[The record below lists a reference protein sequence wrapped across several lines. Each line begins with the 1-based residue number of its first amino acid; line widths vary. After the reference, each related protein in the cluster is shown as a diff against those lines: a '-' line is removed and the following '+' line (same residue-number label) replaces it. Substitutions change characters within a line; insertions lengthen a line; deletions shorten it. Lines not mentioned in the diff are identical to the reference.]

1 MPICP
6 PNLRHPFLTIWE
18 IIRFRVE
25 EKKFSIVPERHSSV
39 LEAKKTIFGHR
50 YGLPKL
56 KFLFL
61 GELGTCVQN
70 LIFIKVVESC
80 QKFIFRKGG
89 MLKFKYK
96 GWLLSIKIAYEKFL
110 D

>member
-1 MPICP
+1 
-6 PNLRHPFLTIWE
+6 L
-18 IIRFRVE
+18 
-25 EKKFSIVPERHSSV
+25 KKKFFSIVPERYSSV
-39 LEAKKTIFGHR
+39 LEAKKTIFGRR
-50 YGLPKL
+50 YGLPEF

-96 GWLLSIKIAYEKFL
+96 EWLLSIKIAYEKFL